1 MQNFRNKMPRMPRM
15 PRMQNMRDKMPSMP
29 RMRRPN
35 FRLPRTNILVYLNNR
50 PKLTAYVV
58 VWCIMVL
65 FIGLVGGLT
74 EKQVMYRRNTI
85 EAANALTCIYAFT
98 IVPFFTYHLQA
109 CVKDHEQKYIAL
121 TMFSLTFMILLL
133 TCVHTDK
140 LNLYNRGQQNASI
153 VLMML
158 LDFAMLLIFMYIL
171 IAGGCKG
178 KTIMGMVALGVL
190 CAFLVVHIGVLGAA
204 LKENI
209 EIQYGTMVIV

>member
-1 MQNFRNKMPRMPRM
+1 MQNFRNKLPRMPT
-15 PRMQNMRDKMPSMP
+15 
-29 RMRRPN
+29 MRRPN
-35 FRLPRTNILVYLNNR
+35 FRLPKTNILLYLNNR
-50 PKLTAYVV
+50 PKLTAYIV
-58 VWCIMVL
+58 VWCLMVL

-74 EKQVMYRRNTI
+74 EKPVMYRRNTI
-85 EAANALTCIYAFT
+85 EAANAFTCLYAFT

-109 CVKDHEQKYIAL
+109 CVKESDQIPVAAA
-121 TMFSLTFMILLL
+121 MFSLTFMILLL

-178 KTIMGMVALGVL
+178 KTIMGMVALGLL

-209 EIQYGTMVIV
+209 EIQYGMTVIV